1 MSSERD
7 QEVDGKVVYCE
18 SELGFAVRQATSVAM
33 AKTMKRNPPPRRNRF
48 ESIQS
53 RIPDS
58 LPEATEPVVV
68 FVACCVDVGSEPTPV
83 VVVASG
89 GVVVV
94 VCVAVAVGV
103 GVGVDVAVGLGV
115 GVAIGVCV
123 REGVTVGLGVD
134 VDVGVAPAVGV
145 APDTR

>member
-1 MSSERD
+1 M
-7 QEVDGKVVYCE
+7 
-18 SELGFAVRQATSVAM
+18 AM

-68 FVACCVDVGSEPTPV
+68 FVACCVGVDPEPAPV
-83 VVVASG
+83 VVAASVG
-89 GVVVV
+89 VV

-103 GVGVDVAVGLGV
+103 CVGVDVAVGLGV
-115 GVAIGVCV
+115 DVAVGVCV
-123 REGVTVGLGVD
+123 GVAVGLSVG
-134 VDVGVAPAVGV
+134 VGVALVGV
-145 APDTR
+145 TLDAW